1 MVLAATAILQSHVR
15 LLSWRWKFGADS
27 ESCSTACCAPQDGR
41 ETRFPV
47 VLTTQEKAIASA
59 VCLATGQMICGFDL
73 LRTSQGSYV
82 CDVNGWSFVKKSTK
96 YYDDCR

>member
-1 MVLAATAILQSHVR
+1 M
-15 LLSWRWKFGADS
+15 
-27 ESCSTACCAPQDGR
+27 
-41 ETRFPV
+41 